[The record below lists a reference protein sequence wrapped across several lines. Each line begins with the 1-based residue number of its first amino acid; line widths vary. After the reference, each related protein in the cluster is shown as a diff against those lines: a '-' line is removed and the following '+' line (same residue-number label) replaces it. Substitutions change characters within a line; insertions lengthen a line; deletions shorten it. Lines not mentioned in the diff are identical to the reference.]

1 MNDRAADQKLGKSR
15 AYSTLDWPTPEV
27 LAQAHRLR
35 AKALKEMAG
44 NCSRRL
50 RHWLGEH
57 LLAAGRSKAG
67 PAKVRIAGR
76 R

>member
-1 MNDRAADQKLGKSR
+1 MDDRAEGQDIGKSR
-15 AYSTLDWPTPEV
+15 DYSTLDWPTPEM
-27 LAQAHRLR
+27 LAEAHRLR

-44 NCSRRL
+44 NCSRGL
-50 RHWLGEH
+50 RRWLGER
-57 LLAAGRSKAG
+57 LLAASRSKAS

>member
-1 MNDRAADQKLGKSR
+1 MDDRGADQEFGKSR
-15 AYSTLDWPTPEV
+15 AYSMLDWPTPEV